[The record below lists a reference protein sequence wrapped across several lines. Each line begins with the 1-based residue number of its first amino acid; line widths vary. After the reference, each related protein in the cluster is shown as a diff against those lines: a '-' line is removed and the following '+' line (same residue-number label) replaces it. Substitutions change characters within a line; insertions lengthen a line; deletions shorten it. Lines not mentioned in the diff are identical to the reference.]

1 MSCFKKT
8 SNENIEM
15 IIFTIAK
22 QFQQPMLANKSKNF
36 KILFWV
42 CTFRSF
48 ENWKK
53 SAHWCKTRT
62 FFFAF
67 NSHEFPLFTITVR
80 RKKPQGTS
88 SLIHFFNKPLIVKQ
102 LFIET
107 GPWLCHIYA
116 IPCIRSFRC
125 LISHKLWPGMIFF
138 EGYPGISPSFSLE
151 TWTVQET

>member
-1 MSCFKKT
+1 
-8 SNENIEM
+8 
-15 IIFTIAK
+15 
-22 QFQQPMLANKSKNF
+22 MLANKSKNF
-36 KILFWV
+36 KSYSWFV
-42 CTFRSF
+42 CF
-48 ENWKK
+48 ETSKIEINLPID
-53 SAHWCKTRT
+53 ARQEL

-88 SLIHFFNKPLIVKQ
+88 SLIHFFNKPSIVKQ

-107 GPWLCHIYA
+107 GAWLCHIYV

-125 LISHKLWPGMIFF
+125 LISHKRWLGIIFF
-138 EGYPGISPSFSLE
+138 EGYPRISPSFSLE